1 MKSFP
6 GVVAA
11 LCLLAAC
18 AADHPKPHQQTI
30 VAEAVDAAP
39 ETYALGATL
48 TADGA
53 VPKDA
58 VVDAFPRGRDVFL
71 SIDVSGAH
79 VDQAI
84 EVKWI
89 DPSGRVIR
97 KETRNVPVGA
107 HYAAFS
113 APVSAPGR
121 HRATVVINGRLV
133 SEKNFS
139 VL

>member
-1 MKSFP
+1 M
-6 GVVAA
+6 AA
-11 LCLLAAC
+11 LCVYSFGC
-18 AADHPKPHQQTI
+18 AADHPQPRHQTI
-30 VAEAVDAAP
+30 VADTPDPAP
-39 ETYALGATL
+39 ETYAIGSTV
-48 TADGA
+48 TADGS

-58 VVDAFPRGRDVFL
+58 ALDAFPRGRDVFL
-71 SIDVSGAH
+71 SVDVSGAH

-97 KETRNVPVGA
+97 NEKRDVPVGA

-113 APVSAPGR
+113 APVSTSGE
-121 HRATVVINGRLV
+121 HRAVVVINGRRV
-133 SEKNFS
+133 SEQTFR